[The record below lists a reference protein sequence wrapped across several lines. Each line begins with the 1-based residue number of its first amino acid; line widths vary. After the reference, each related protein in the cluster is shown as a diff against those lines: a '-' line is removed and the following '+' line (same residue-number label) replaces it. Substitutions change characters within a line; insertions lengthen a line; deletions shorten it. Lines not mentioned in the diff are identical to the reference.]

1 MHESELYRIMPTTYI
16 FIKHYFEYKRT
27 VTSTTAANA
36 TVKEN
41 DSKI

>member
-1 MHESELYRIMPTTYI
+1 MHESELYRIKI
-16 FIKHYFEYKRT
+16 FIKHYFEHSKRT

>member
-1 MHESELYRIMPTTYI
+1 MPPTYI
-16 FIKHYFEYKRT
+16 FIKHYFEHSKRT

-36 TVKEN
+36 TAAVKEY